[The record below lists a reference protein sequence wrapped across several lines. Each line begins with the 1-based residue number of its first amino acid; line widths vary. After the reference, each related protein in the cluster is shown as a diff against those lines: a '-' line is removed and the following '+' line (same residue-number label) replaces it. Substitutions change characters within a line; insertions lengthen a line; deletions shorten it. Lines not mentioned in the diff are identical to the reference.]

1 MQDGNQKK
9 DLVKGVRVPVVSPS
23 AGSLPGVHF
32 LFGQFPGLS
41 VLLSSCV
48 L

>member
-23 AGSLPGVHF
+23 AGSLPGFHL
-32 LFGQFPGLS
+32 LFGRFPGLS
-41 VLLSSCV
+41 VLLSLCV